1 VGDFKASTKPLQEFQ
16 VDGDH
21 REFLV
26 DRGFI
31 VKLRFGV
38 KARLLILEN
47 REELGN

>member
-16 VDGDH
+16 VDEGH
-21 REFLV
+21 LEFLV

-31 VKLRFGV
+31 VKLGFGV

-47 REELGN
+47 REEMGN